1 MKQLLIIM
9 VLLYTVSCKETG
21 SEKLE
26 REYKEQKAKNDAIRD
41 SLDLE
46 IIKLGGKP

>member
-1 MKQLLIIM
+1 MKQLLILL
-9 VLLYTVSCKETG
+9 VLIISTSCNETQG
-21 SEKLE
+21 EKLE